1 MAKLRNPALE
11 TTAVVLAVTVALS
24 ERFVIPLLLFGLR
37 GLESFVQSLE
47 SEKLPLPVLEVK
59 QTDYELVDVV
69 QEATAVES
77 LKTF

>member
-37 GLESFVQSLE
+37 SLESFVQALE
-47 SEKLPLPVLEVK
+47 SEKLPLPVLQVK

>member
-11 TTAVVLAVTVALS
+11 TTAVVLAITVALS

-47 SEKLPLPVLEVK
+47 SEKLPLPVLQVK

>member
-1 MAKLRNPALE
+1 ME

-37 GLESFVQSLE
+37 GLESFIQSLE
-47 SEKLPLPVLEVK
+47 SEKLPLPVLQVK

>member
-47 SEKLPLPVLEVK
+47 SEKLPLPVLQVK

>member
-37 GLESFVQSLE
+37 GLETFVQSLE
-47 SEKLPLPVLEVK
+47 SEKLPLPVLQVK